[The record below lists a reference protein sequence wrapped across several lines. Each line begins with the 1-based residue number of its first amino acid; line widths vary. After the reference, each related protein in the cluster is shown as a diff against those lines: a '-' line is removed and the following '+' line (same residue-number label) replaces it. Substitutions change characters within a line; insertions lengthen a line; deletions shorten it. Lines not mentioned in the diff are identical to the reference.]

1 MLSFL
6 RLLVITL
13 AAGTLFSCASP
24 AGSSVAMGNVSG
36 DMALMAADLNQNQ
49 TTSVQANMV
58 DESSSASDTSTS
70 TSGNLALSATSVPFT
85 VTVTVTHTKK
95 VTTPEATWFQ
105 NGDVVQVTR
114 SWTNANGELVTD
126 TVTRP
131 CVPWSQDF
139 SSSVT
144 YTPNPGT
151 TGISTTGISATY
163 NPTSNAWTLSGNETK
178 TINGITLSQVNY
190 TWTFA
195 YGLFGTTSNRVGLT
209 QITKQGEQ
217 VGPYY
222 SNVKLNTT
230 IWYTYNSTL
239 KKDVEFLRVIDFVSA
254 KSILKRQVYA
264 WGVNPSF
271 ASTSSTTPPL
281 WDSTIS
287 SATTATALSFT
298 PTLAPLSTSLTNP
311 STIDFWYYSD
321 PSVALSTLN
330 PTYTGSDLSSYPKL
344 DVSKWTGSVLQQYG
358 PRIADWYAPVTASGI
373 FTGNY
378 VRRVEITMYNGGTNN
393 IAVYY
398 TLSGTGAGTTV
409 VNSLNT
415 QVFRTASNGSLTTT
429 KKFSD
434 GITSTVTITPTYDAN
449 GNITGYV
456 INRNGTTYTVV
467 YTKNSSGTV
476 TSIAVTD
483 SATGT
488 TTNYTQSTD
497 GTWTAS

>member
-1 MLSFL
+1 MLRFI
-6 RLLVITL
+6 RLFTIAL
-13 AAGTLFSCASP
+13 AAGTLFSCAAPSGNS
-24 AGSSVAMGNVSG
+24 AAMGNVSG

-49 TTSVQANMV
+49 TSSVQANMV
-58 DESSSASDTSTS
+58 DESSSASDTSAS
-70 TSGNLALSATSVPFT
+70 VSGNLALSAAAVPFT
-85 VTVTVTHTKK
+85 VTVTVVHSNK
-95 VTTPEATWFQ
+95 VTTPAATWFQ

-126 TVTRP
+126 IVTRP

-144 YTPNPGT
+144 YTPNAGT
-151 TGISTTGISATY
+151 SGIATSGISAVY
-163 NPTSNAWTLSGNETK
+163 NSTANSWTLSGNETK
-178 TINGITLSQVNY
+178 TINGVTLSQVNY
-190 TWTFA
+190 TWTFN
-195 YGLFGTTSNRVGLT
+195 YGLFGTTADRVGLT
-209 QITKQGEQ
+209 QITKSGEQ

-222 SNVKLNTT
+222 SNVRLNTT
-230 IWYTYNSTL
+230 LWYTYNSSL
-239 KKDVEFLRVIDFVSA
+239 KKDVEFLRVIDFVNA

-264 WGVNPSF
+264 WGVNASF
-271 ASTSSTTPPL
+271 AAASSTTPPL

-287 SATTATALSFT
+287 TATTASSLGFT
-298 PTLAPLSTSLTNP
+298 PTLAPLATSLTNP

-321 PSVALSTLN
+321 PTVALSSLS

-358 PRIADWYAPVTASGI
+358 PRIADWYAPVAASGI

-378 VRRVEITMYNGGTNN
+378 VRRVELTMYNGGTNN

-398 TLSGTGAGTTV
+398 ALSGTGAGTTV
-409 VNSLNT
+409 VNSLNSE
-415 QVFRTASNGSLTTT
+415 VFRTAANGTLTTT

-434 GITSTVTITPTYDAN
+434 GITSTVTITPSYDAS

-456 INRNGTTYTVV
+456 IDRNGTAYTVV

-476 TSIAVTD
+476 TAIAVTD

-488 TTNYTQSTD
+488 TTNYTQNTD